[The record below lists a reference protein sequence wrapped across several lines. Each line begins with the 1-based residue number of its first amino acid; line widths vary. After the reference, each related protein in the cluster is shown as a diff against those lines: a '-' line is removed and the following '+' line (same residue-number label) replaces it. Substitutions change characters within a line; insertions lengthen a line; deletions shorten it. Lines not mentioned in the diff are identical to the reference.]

1 LTATLPPRREL
12 AFMATIDMDPSE
24 VRMIRESTVRPNI
37 RYSVITYDGEM
48 ETLRH
53 IINGKL
59 A

>member
-1 LTATLPPRREL
+1 
-12 AFMATIDMDPSE
+12 MATIDIDPSE

-37 RYSVITYDGEM
+37 RYSVITYDGEI

-53 IINGKL
+53 IINSKL